1 MEGTALALAF
11 TDDSAISAEGV
22 AVTDSPSAMY
32 IDLAYL
38 HDKVKARGQEMFFNS
53 RHSHGYFKDVWG
65 VHPVADLAGNQSS
78 QIRTSKF
85 SDHQIIIEGSA
96 YAHSWPSVFRLA
108 DFIFSQ
114 SKLAF
119 YLVRTI
125 RRHRI
130 SVIFS
135 MDPFYGGIL
144 GLVLSK
150 ICRIP
155 LIVSVYG
162 NFDLLYATDKTLAM
176 PGFLPTK
183 RLQDRVAKFVL
194 SRADLVFSGNR
205 NNVDYA
211 LKHGADP
218 AKTALL
224 PAAKFVQACHLQ
236 SPSERTG
243 GEDVFASLGLPAG
256 REYLLSVARLL
267 KIKLVDD
274 ALKAMI
280 IAIKR
285 DPVVVGVFAG
295 DGPMREQLEAMVA
308 AEKLNDRI
316 FFLGDV
322 SQERLSK
329 LIPHCI
335 TLSPLTGLALMEA
348 GLGGSPTVAYDIE
361 WQSEFIQDGVNG
373 FLVPAGDYEAMAD
386 KALMILHNEEVRAR
400 FSSAIRQSA
409 IDFADPVKLA
419 ANEKA
424 TFDRVLKPQRALQ
437 DEARR
442 NDADEQGRSNP

>member
-1 MEGTALALAF
+1 
-11 TDDSAISAEGV
+11 
-22 AVTDSPSAMY
+22 MY

-38 HDKVKARGQEMFFNS
+38 HETVKARGQEMFFNS
-53 RHSHGYFKDVWG
+53 RHSHGYFKKVWG
-65 VHPVADLAGNQSS
+65 VHPIADVAGKKSS
-78 QIRTSKF
+78 QIQTSKF
-85 SDHQIIIEGSA
+85 SDDQTIIEGAA
-96 YAHSWPSVFRLA
+96 YAHAWPSILRWA
-108 DFIFSQ
+108 DFIISQ
-114 SKLAF
+114 SKLFF
-119 YLVRTI
+119 YLVRI
-125 RRHRI
+125 VRHYRI

-144 GLVLSK
+144 GLALARV
-150 ICRIP
+150 CRVP

-183 RLQDRVAKFVL
+183 RMQDVVAKFVL

-205 NNVDYA
+205 NNLNYA
-211 LKHGADP
+211 LDHGAGA

-224 PAAKFVQACHLQ
+224 PAAKFVQACHFQ

-243 GEDVFASLGLPAG
+243 GEDVFVGLGLPPG

-267 KIKLVDD
+267 KVKLVED
-274 ALKAMI
+274 ALKAMVS
-280 IAIKR
+280 AIER
-285 DPVVVGVFAG
+285 DPSIIGVFAG
-295 DGPMREQLEAMVA
+295 DGPLREQLEAMVA
-308 AEKLNDRI
+308 AENMNDRI

-373 FLVPAGDYEAMAD
+373 YLVPARDYAAMAD
-386 KALMILHNEEVRAR
+386 KALKILHDNEVRVR
-400 FSSAIRQSA
+400 FSRAIRQSA
-409 IDFADPVKLA
+409 LDFADPVKLA

-424 TFDRVLKPQRALQ
+424 AFDCVLKTKRASQ
-437 DEARR
+437 DEI
-442 NDADEQGRSNP
+442 